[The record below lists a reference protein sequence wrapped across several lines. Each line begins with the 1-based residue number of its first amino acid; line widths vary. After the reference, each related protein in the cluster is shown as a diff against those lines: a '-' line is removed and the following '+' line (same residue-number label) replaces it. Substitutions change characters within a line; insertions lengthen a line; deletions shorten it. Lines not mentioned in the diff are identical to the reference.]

1 MLAWLLIA
9 AAVAV
14 LLALEVQRWKQ
25 SRRRPARRPAQPRL
39 PVVLAHGFLGFD
51 EIELGRSKHVYF
63 RGIGSHLERLG
74 ATVYSPRVPPAS
86 SISARAQ
93 RLADWFPAFPEGAA
107 TMSPPAT
114 GGGIG

>member
-14 LLALEVQRWKQ
+14 LLALAVQQWKQ
-25 SRRRPARRPAQPRL
+25 SRRRRARRPAQPRL

-74 ATVYSPRVPPAS
+74 ATVYSPRVPPAPS
-86 SISARAQ
+86 V
-93 RLADWFPAFPEGAA
+93 
-107 TMSPPAT
+107 SPPPAPFAAPVPPPPP
-114 GGGIG
+114 GALDNL

>member
-1 MLAWLLIA
+1 MLDWLLIA
-9 AAVAV
+9 VAVAV
-14 LLALEVQRWKQ
+14 LLALAVQQWKQ

-74 ATVYSPRVPPAS
+74 ATVPAPRGPPAPPN
-86 SISARAQ
+86 SAPPQ
-93 RLADWFPAFPEGAA
+93 RLADLIRAP
-107 TMSPPAT
+107 
-114 GGGIG
+114 